1 MCIALPNSARN
12 RFAKLGKTIAIIA
25 IVFAMIA
32 MIIAI
37 IAIVFAIIAIVFAM
51 IAIVFA
57 MIAIVFAMIANTT
70 LERRIWAFNLRWS
83 VGLRRKN

>member
-12 RFAKLGKTIAIIA
+12 RFAELGKTIA
-25 IVFAMIA
+25 M
-32 MIIAI
+32 
-37 IAIVFAIIAIVFAM
+37 IAIVFAM

-57 MIAIVFAMIANTT
+57 MIAIIFAMIANTT